1 MSTFLLEIGTE
12 ELPADFARLA
22 IPQLLQL
29 VQAELKEHRLG
40 HGAIH
45 CTSSPRRLAVWVEEL
60 ELQGP
65 ERIEERKG
73 PPANQAFSNGVPTE
87 AALGFARRCGLG
99 ADALELRETAKGPF
113 VFAKVVEPGSSSE
126 LVLIRAIPL
135 WIAALQGKRFMRWG
149 SGDNR
154 FSRPVRWLVAM
165 LDTQILDVVLEGSD
179 PVVKAGNRSRG
190 HRLFSQE
197 VLIEKASDYQQQL
210 AAAGI
215 VVNRADRAALIKNAV
230 SEAAS
235 SLQARPDL
243 PNELLEELTDLV
255 EAPLLIK
262 GLVPNHFLKLPA
274 ELLSTVMRSHQRYIP
289 LYFKDIELDPLDLN
303 ANNYLLPT
311 FLCISNALQSAVS
324 QVQHGNE
331 KVLKAR
337 LADAEFFINADCS
350 TTCSERRNQ
359 LARVSFADGLGS
371 LLNRTERLEWCV
383 GQLTQLI
390 KNISKPDAEHA
401 QRAAHFCKNDL
412 VSQIVGEFP
421 ELQGLMGSKYLFK
434 EGESKNVALAVY
446 EHYLPKGA
454 DDELPKTTAG
464 TILALAERLELLLSI
479 YAKGERPSGS
489 SDPYGLRR
497 AGNGILL
504 LLWNKGWCLD
514 LIEMLKIFSINWQKL
529 FPALEIQSEC
539 LAKDLS
545 EFFKQRLLSMLADQ
559 GCPVDIAQAVAGVN
573 VSNEQLL
580 RDPADAKIRS
590 ELLIK
595 MRNNGS
601 LLPLQQVVQRA
612 AKLAVKAELGPLAI
626 SPKSVVDCNLF
637 QATSEKEMFIVLE
650 KLERLCLRGPEFYPE
665 LAEMLT
671 SSSNILAE
679 FFDGDNSVMVMV
691 DNLELRKNRLNMLA
705 VLKNQS
711 NILADFSSLNG

>member
-45 CTSSPRRLAVWVEEL
+45 GTSSPRRLAVWVEEL

-99 ADALELRETAKGPF
+99 ADALEMRETAKGPF

-126 LVLIRAIPL
+126 LVLIRAIPI

-149 SGDNR
+149 SGENR

-165 LDTQILDVVLEGSD
+165 LDSKILDVVLEGSD

-190 HRLFSQE
+190 HRLFSQD
-197 VLIEKASDYQQQL
+197 VLINKASDYQKQMG
-210 AAAGI
+210 AAGI
-215 VVNRADRAALIKNAV
+215 VVNRATRAALIKNAV
-230 SEAAS
+230 AEAAS

-262 GLVPNHFLKLPA
+262 GLIPNHFLKLPA
-274 ELLSTVMRSHQRYIP
+274 EVLSTVMRNHQRYIP
-289 LYFKDIELDPLDLN
+289 LYLKDIELDPLDLS
-303 ANNYLLPT
+303 ASNYLLPT
-311 FLCISNALQSAVS
+311 FICISNALQSAVS
-324 QVQHGNE
+324 QVKHGNE

-359 LARVSFADGLGS
+359 LARVGFADGLGN

-390 KNISKPDAEHA
+390 TNISKSDTEHA
-401 QRAAHFCKNDL
+401 LRAAHFCKNDL
-412 VSQIVGEFP
+412 VSQIVAEFP
-421 ELQGLMGSKYLFK
+421 ELQGLMGSKYLFA

-446 EHYLPKGA
+446 EHYLPRGA

-514 LIEMLKIFSINWQKL
+514 LIEMLKIFSGNWQKL
-529 FPALEIQSEC
+529 FPALEIDSEC

-595 MRNNGS
+595 MRNDGS

-612 AKLAVKAELGPLAI
+612 AKLAVKADLGPLAI
-626 SPKSVVDCNLF
+626 SPKSVVDSNLF
-637 QATSEKEMFIVLE
+637 EATSEKEMFIVLE
-650 KLERLCLRGPEFYPE
+650 QLEKLCLRGPEFYPE

-671 SSSNILAE
+671 SSSSILAE
-679 FFDGDNSVMVMV
+679 FFDGEHSVMVMV

-711 NILADFSSLNG
+711 NVLADFSSLNG